1 MGSAAA
7 SPTPPALMQAG
18 PGTQNR
24 RITLHIEVR
33 LVPVSNVRPDSVT
46 RCIRHWLSDNFTSLQ
61 IGQDMTE
68 YIAKSSSPPELLCR
82 SVEAIYVV
90 EAVGSNEELLA
101 LANVELQIHTYKIR
115 TGTGSIV
122 SYLHTDDVDE
132 QPAARILELPA
143 DQLDGSWDYLYYY
156 PDVKTKLL
164 HFITTIMFFA
174 DKQVNSKCISF
185 NRLILLHGPPGSG
198 KTSLCHALA
207 QKLSI
212 RLSSRFSRTRLVEI
226 NAHTLC
232 SKWFSESG
240 KLVGRLF
247 DNISTMLEDEDL
259 FVFVLIDEVESL
271 ASAREVMS
279 GNEPIDSLR
288 VVNALLT
295 ALDKLRYRKNVG
307 DALLLLLDG
316 LLILKAGAQVIV
328 LTTTNLANTM
338 DLAFLDRADI
348 KQYIGC
354 PGAETCYAIL
364 RSSLNELI
372 RCQIIDSNRLFI
384 SFVSNSI
391 LLQVSIPPWSE
402 ASLML
407 YSQPG
412 ASSSKLWDI
421 AKECAKRSLSGRAL
435 KKLPVLMHAEWIQQA
450 TCSIDEALGALC
462 KCIHQEDTFL

>member
-1 MGSAAA
+1 MHTGQMGSSAA
-7 SPTPPALMQAG
+7 SSMPPALKQS
-18 PGTQNR
+18 TQNR

-33 LVPVSNVRPDSVT
+33 LVPVSNVRPDSIT

-68 YIAKSSSPPELLCR
+68 YSISPPELLCR
-82 SVEAIYVV
+82 SVEAICVV

-115 TGTGSIV
+115 TGTGSTV
-122 SYLHTDDVDE
+122 SYLNIDESNVDE
-132 QPAARILELPA
+132 QSAARILELPA

-164 HFITTIMFFA
+164 HFITTIMFFT
-174 DKQVNSKCISF
+174 DKQVNFKCISF
-185 NRLILLHGPPGSG
+185 NRHLLIGSG
-198 KTSLCHALA
+198 KTSLCRALA
-207 QKLSI
+207 QKISI
-212 RLSSRFSRTRLVEI
+212 RLSYRFSRTRLVEI
-226 NAHTLC
+226 NAHALC

-247 DNISTMLEDEDL
+247 DNILTMLEDEDL
-259 FVFVLIDEVESL
+259 FVLVLIDEVESL
-271 ASAREVMS
+271 VSAREAMS

-295 ALDKLRYRKNVG
+295 ALDKLQYRKNV
-307 DALLLLLDG
+307 
-316 LLILKAGAQVIV
+316 VIV
-328 LTTTNLANTM
+328 LTTTNLLNTM

-348 KQYIGC
+348 KQFIGC

-372 RCQIIDSNRLFI
+372 RCQIIDS
-384 SFVSNSI
+384 
-391 LLQVSIPPWSE
+391 VSIPPWSE

-407 YSQPG
+407 YSEPC

-421 AKECAKRSLSGRAL
+421 AKECAKRSLSGRSL
-435 KKLPVLMHAEWIQQA
+435 KKLPILMHAGWIQQA

-462 KCIHQEDTFL
+462 KCIHQEDASL

>member
-1 MGSAAA
+1 
-7 SPTPPALMQAG
+7 
-18 PGTQNR
+18 
-24 RITLHIEVR
+24 
-33 LVPVSNVRPDSVT
+33 
-46 RCIRHWLSDNFTSLQ
+46 
-61 IGQDMTE
+61 MTE
-68 YIAKSSSPPELLCR
+68 YSISPPELLCR
-82 SVEAIYVV
+82 SVEAICVV

-115 TGTGSIV
+115 TGTGSTV
-122 SYLHTDDVDE
+122 SYLNIDESNVDE

-164 HFITTIMFFA
+164 HFITTISGLHWTSLF
-174 DKQVNSKCISF
+174 SF
-185 NRLILLHGPPGSG
+185 SRLILLHGPAGSG
-198 KTSLCHALA
+198 KTSLCRALA
-207 QKLSI
+207 QKISI

-226 NAHTLC
+226 NAHALC

-247 DNISTMLEDEDL
+247 DNILTMLEDEDL
-259 FVFVLIDEVESL
+259 FILVLIDEVESL
-271 ASAREVMS
+271 VSAREAMS

-295 ALDKLRYRKNVG
+295 ALDKLQYRKN
-307 DALLLLLDG
+307 
-316 LLILKAGAQVIV
+316 VIV
-328 LTTTNLANTM
+328 LTTTNLLNTM

-372 RCQIIDSNRLFI
+372 RCQIIDS
-384 SFVSNSI
+384 
-391 LLQVSIPPWSE
+391 VSIPPWSE

-421 AKECAKRSLSGRAL
+421 AKECAKRSLSGRSL
-435 KKLPVLMHAEWIQQA
+435 KKLPILMHAGWIQQA

-462 KCIHQEDTFL
+462 KCIHQEDASL